1 MIPSWRWTIVSGV
14 PWALG
19 LLCSYDS
26 HLILALDSKSVQCVC
41 DIYVLGVYSI
51 FISVF
56 TGFLT
61 VLAFTYFVPH
71 CRLLMVLVSLMS
83 VVIQGVIKEKGGG
96 SISVVLIL

>member
-1 MIPSWRWTIVSGV
+1 MYFTFTV
-14 PWALG
+14 
-19 LLCSYDS
+19 
-26 HLILALDSKSVQCVC
+26 
-41 DIYVLGVYSI
+41 

-96 SISVVLIL
+96 GSISVVLIL